1 MRNAVQRRNHKERAQ
16 PAQRE
21 KWGVLEKHKD
31 YSLRAKDY
39 NEKKKRLK
47 ILREKAIER
56 NPDEFNY
63 GMLSSKTDRHGRRLQ
78 DRGNATL
85 SQDAVKLLKTQDAGY
100 LTTML
105 QQTRSRRKKV
115 EQQFHLLNKEGGVQL
130 PGGGNEAKSGQH
142 IIFAV
147 DLDEQ
152 KTMESAPQEPNA
164 MTSNQDKLP
173 QSAQLDNAQ
182 RGQRLRDLTCM
193 DRRRV
198 AREKAK
204 TLLSLK
210 QERTARKI
218 RKRQREGQESV
229 LKALQNREKGLSGT
243 VQQLDYRRARM
254 SNSVGGVNKAGI
266 KWKIRERKK

>member
-1 MRNAVQRRNHKERAQ
+1 
-16 PAQRE
+16 
-21 KWGVLEKHKD
+21 
-31 YSLRAKDY
+31 
-39 NEKKKRLK
+39 
-47 ILREKAIER
+47 
-56 NPDEFNY
+56 
-63 GMLSSKTDRHGRRLQ
+63 MLSSKTDRHGRRLQ
-78 DRGNATL
+78 DRGHATL

-105 QQTRSRRKKV
+105 QQTRSRREKV
-115 EQQFHLLNKEGGVQL
+115 EQQFHLLKKEEGVQL
-130 PGGGNEAKSGQH
+130 PGGGHETKSGQH

-152 KTMESAPQEPNA
+152 KTMDSAPQEPDA

-173 QSAQLDNAQ
+173 QSAQSDDTP
-182 RGQRLRDLTCM
+182 RGQRQRDLTCM
-193 DRRRV
+193 DRHRV

-210 QERTARKI
+210 QQRNARKI

-229 LKALQNREKGLSGT
+229 LKALQNREKGLSAT